1 MAAEL
6 AHHAVSVVLAIALD
20 GMADVADV
28 VAFLGLRNAPVKA
41 VLGYFQQF
49 GHARVDFPDGKGIGV
64 VAVVSVHFGSEIDG
78 NDVAFA
84 QGLLVGNPVYH
95 LRPYRDAAG
104 IGKSVQA
111 LEGRFRSVIQ
121 HELFGQFVQLE
132 GRYARFDF

>member
-1 MAAEL
+1 
-6 AHHAVSVVLAIALD
+6 
-20 GMADVADV
+20 
-28 VAFLGLRNAPVKA
+28 
-41 VLGYFQQF
+41 
-49 GHARVDFPDGKGIGV
+49 V

-84 QGLLVGNPVYH
+84 QGFLVGDPVYH
-95 LRPYRDAAG
+95 LRPYRDAAC